1 MKHRAS
7 ENEIKHGPA
16 MLDSR
21 CCKRACMRKC
31 RNPECKS
38 CDGEIAMKPAV
49 KSDHTVLPLFAST
62 RHAYFL
68 GTGYLLT
75 CILPAVFPWDLMN
88 NLLALI
94 LRDETHSHI
103 PFVPV
108 VSAFFIFT
116 EWQTIFARPAHGW
129 KIAGAIAFAGTT
141 SLVLARL
148 NAWHWNP
155 SNQIFLLVF
164 GIVLVWAGAF
174 GIFFG
179 ENAMRAAYFPL
190 LFLLFAIP
198 IPAPLLSEIIALL
211 QRGSAEAVSVVFR
224 IIGVPAVRQGF
235 DFALPGVTI
244 RVAEECSGIRS
255 TLALVMTA
263 VLAGHLWLRSF
274 PRTLLLCIATVP
286 IAIVKN
292 ALRIAALS
300 WLAVYVNPRF
310 LFGSIHHQYGGILF
324 FGLGLLMMG
333 LALVLLQRPRFRPP
347 LPAR

>member
-1 MKHRAS
+1 
-7 ENEIKHGPA
+7 
-16 MLDSR
+16 
-21 CCKRACMRKC
+21 MRQC
-31 RNPECKS
+31 RNPEGKS
-38 CDGEIAMKPAV
+38 CDGEIAMKLAV
-49 KSDHTVLPLFAST
+49 KSDHTFFRLFAST
-62 RHAYFL
+62 RHEYFL

-75 CILPAVFPWDLMN
+75 CLLPAFFLWDLMS

-108 VSAFFIFT
+108 VSAFFIFR

-129 KIAGAIAFAGTT
+129 KMAGAIVFAGIT

-148 NAWHWNP
+148 NLWHWNP
-155 SNQIFLLVF
+155 SNQISLLVF

-190 LFLLFAIP
+190 LFLMFAIP

-292 ALRIAALS
+292 ALRIAVLS
-300 WLAVYVNPRF
+300 WLAVYVNPQF

-324 FGLGLLMMG
+324 FGFGLLMMG
-333 LALVLLQRPRFRPP
+333 LVLVLLQRLRFRLP

>member
-1 MKHRAS
+1 M
-7 ENEIKHGPA
+7 N
-16 MLDSR
+16 
-21 CCKRACMRKC
+21 
-31 RNPECKS
+31 
-38 CDGEIAMKPAV
+38 PAV
-49 KSDHTVLPLFAST
+49 KSDHTVFPLFAST
-62 RHAYFL
+62 RQAYFL

-75 CILPAVFPWDLMN
+75 CILPAVFLWDLMN
-88 NLLALI
+88 NLFALI

-108 VSAFFIFT
+108 VSAFFIFS
-116 EWQTIFARPAHGW
+116 ERQTIFARRTHGW
-129 KIAGAIAFAGTT
+129 KMAVAIVFAGTT

-148 NAWHWNP
+148 NVWHWNP
-155 SNQIFLLVF
+155 FNQISLLVF
-164 GIVLVWAGAF
+164 GLVLVWAGAF

-198 IPAPLLSEIIALL
+198 IPSPLLSEIIALL
-211 QRGSAEAVSVVFR
+211 QRGSADAVSVVFR
-224 IIGVPAVRQGF
+224 LLGVPAVRQGF

-255 TLALVMTA
+255 TLALVMTS

-292 ALRIAALS
+292 AFRIAVLS
-300 WLAVYVNPRF
+300 WLAIYVDPQF
-310 LFGSIHHQYGGILF
+310 LFGRLHHQYGGTLF

-333 LALVLLQRPRFRPP
+333 LVLILLQRLRFRLP

>member
-1 MKHRAS
+1 LK
-7 ENEIKHGPA
+7 EPA
-16 MLDSR
+16 IS
-21 CCKRACMRKC
+21 
-31 RNPECKS
+31 
-38 CDGEIAMKPAV
+38 GHAV
-49 KSDHTVLPLFAST
+49 YPLVGST
-62 RHAYFL
+62 RRAYFL
-68 GTGYLLT
+68 AAGYLLA
-75 CILPAVFPWDLMN
+75 CILLAFFLWDLVN

-108 VSAFFIFT
+108 VSALLIFMNR
-116 EWQTIFARPAHGW
+116 QTIFVRPAHGW
-129 KIAGAIAFAGTT
+129 KMASAIVFAGTM

-148 NAWHWNP
+148 NLWHWNP
-155 SNQIFLLVF
+155 SNQISLLVLGF
-164 GIVLVWAGAF
+164 VLVWAGAF

-198 IPAPLLSEIIALL
+198 IPGPLLSVIVTLL

-224 IIGVPAVRQGF
+224 IMGVPAVRQGF

-244 RVAEECSGIRS
+244 RIAEECSGIRS

-292 ALRIAALS
+292 ALRIAVLS
-300 WLAVYVNPRF
+300 WLAIYVDPQF
-310 LFGSIHHQYGGILF
+310 LLGSIHHQYGGILF
-324 FGLGLLMMG
+324 FGLGLLMME
-333 LALVLLQRPRFRPP
+333 LVLVLLQRVRFRLP